1 MPILPSQIIPRDVEC
16 IRNMLHR
23 FSRPGIILY
32 QDDIESARTI
42 INPVLRQ
49 ILRRKLNQFG
59 TFARIHRFNRT
70 TVGPSPSPFHLD
82 EHQHPL
88 IIGNQIEFAQ
98 WGTHIPAK
106 DSKPLSAQIGL
117 GSPLSFIPYQ
127 SASVAHRSSGPSD
140 LVDRGTHFS
149 SIADTEVLH
158 RRKTPAM
165 NRTGPVLPEQT
176 EMLRSPVT
184 FMLGKIILGIPT
196 VVFNHQTIAR
206 HLGDDRGGRN
216 GGGEAIALDDR
227 ALRN

>member
-1 MPILPSQIIPRDVEC
+1 
-16 IRNMLHR
+16 MLHG

-32 QDDIESARTI
+32 QDDIKSARTI
-42 INPVLRQ
+42 MNPVLRQ

-70 TVGPSPSPFHLD
+70 AVGSGPTTFDLD

-88 IIGNQIEFAQ
+88 VIGNQVEFTQ
-98 WGTHIPAK
+98 WGSYIPSK

-127 SASVAHRSSGPSD
+127 SASVAHRSSGPSS
-140 LVDRGTHFS
+140 LIDRGTQFS
-149 SIADTEVLH
+149 STADTEVLH
-158 RRKTPAM
+158 RSKTPAM

-176 EMLRSPVT
+176 EMLRSPVP

-196 VVFNHQTIAR
+196 VVLNH
-206 HLGDDRGGRN
+206 
-216 GGGEAIALDDR
+216 
-227 ALRN
+227 

>member
-1 MPILPSQIIPRDVEC
+1 
-16 IRNMLHR
+16 MLHG

-32 QDDIESARTI
+32 QDDIKSARTI
-42 INPVLRQ
+42 MNPVLCQ

-59 TFARIHRFNRT
+59 SFARINRFNRT
-70 TVGPSPSPFHLD
+70 AVGSGPTTFDLD

-88 IIGNQIEFAQ
+88 VIGNQVEFTQ
-98 WGTHIPAK
+98 WGSHVPSK

-127 SASVAHRSSGPSD
+127 SASVAHRSSGPSN
-140 LVDRGTHFS
+140 LIDRGTQFS

-158 RRKTPAM
+158 RSKTPAM

-196 VVFNHQTIAR
+196 VVLNHQTVAR

-216 GGGEAIALDDR
+216 GAGEAIALDDR
-227 ALRN
+227 TLRN